1 MKDIPLP
8 TKTGRK
14 ILLDINLK
22 DEKVDQDLDWETLL
36 SKTEGFSGAD
46 ISSLCREAAMFPL
59 RRKLKEEGG
68 LQKLS
73 EQAI

>member
-1 MKDIPLP
+1 MP
-8 TKTGRK
+8 TTTGRK

-22 DEKVDQDLDWETLL
+22 DEKIDPDLDWETLL

-73 EQAI
+73 E

>member
-1 MKDIPLP
+1 M
-8 TKTGRK
+8 
-14 ILLDINLK
+14 
-22 DEKVDQDLDWETLL
+22 DQNLDWETLL

-46 ISSLCREAAMFPL
+46 ISILCREAAMFPL

-73 EQAI
+73 E

>member
-1 MKDIPLP
+1 LP

-22 DEKVDQDLDWETLL
+22 DEKVDENLDWETLL

-46 ISSLCREAAMFPL
+46 IYSLCREAAMFPL